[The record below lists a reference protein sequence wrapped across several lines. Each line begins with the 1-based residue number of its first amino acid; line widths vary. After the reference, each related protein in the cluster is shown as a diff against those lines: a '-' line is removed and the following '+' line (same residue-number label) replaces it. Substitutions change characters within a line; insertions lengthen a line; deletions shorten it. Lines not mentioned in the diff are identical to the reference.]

1 MGRERSMLRVALTG
15 GAGVGK
21 SAVLGHLEAR
31 GVRVM
36 DADGIAREVV
46 EEGTRGYARILSHFG
61 EAVRLP
67 GGGLDRGALRERITR
82 DPGAKAA
89 LEGIVHPEIIA
100 LMKERMDAAEAAGE
114 PLVVV
119 EVPLLFELGMEGMF
133 DEVLLVRLSRE
144 LQLERLMARDAV
156 SRERAEALLAL
167 QMPEAEKAARGCYE
181 IENGGSLGET
191 LKSVDKWY
199 DSCLKGDILS

>member
-1 MGRERSMLRVALTG
+1 MGKEASMLRVALTG

-21 SAVLGHLEAR
+21 SSVLRHLEGR

-46 EEGTRGYARILSHFG
+46 AEGTRGYRRIVARFG
-61 EAVRLP
+61 EEVRLP

-82 DPGAKAA
+82 DPDAKAA
-89 LEGIVHPEIIA
+89 LEAIVHPEIIA
-100 LMKERMDAAEAAGE
+100 LMEERMDAAEGAGE
-114 PLVVV
+114 PLAVV

-133 DEVLLVRLSRE
+133 DQVLLVRLSRE
-144 LQLERLMARDAV
+144 LQVERLMARDSV

-181 IENGGSLGET
+181 VENGGTLGET

-199 DSCLKGDILS
+199 DSCLKGGILS